1 MHTDHSDLASLFQE
15 LTDEELLLR
24 YGSGTLTA
32 AAGAVAIAEIS
43 RRGLQLP
50 LPELS
55 AADNTGYAGDFQLVA
70 RFLNPTDAYVLRSC
84 LEMAGVPAVVAD
96 AQLVQTNSLWAV
108 ALGGVRL
115 LVPALYLD
123 EAKEVLA
130 AFNRGEFALSDRDQ

>member
-32 AAGAVAIAEIS
+32 AADAVAIAEIS

-55 AADNTGYAGDFQLVA
+55 AADNTEYAGDFQLVA

-123 EAKEVLA
+123 EAKEVMA